1 MPERPPRRLILLA
14 VHHRHPELLADQI
27 ERFRRCAAPLADLG
41 FALCFHPVVHRLAR
55 EDVGRTVAALDQGR
69 GIFRVRGIDLR
80 GRLLMPGGALAHGRS
95 LSAALQALWR
105 EKAVGF
111 DDLIGIVDHDAHPL
125 DASLL
130 ARLAAELT
138 RAPELA
144 GIGVPQWHCGHCFL
158 HPALLLTRVRTVEE
172 MGPSTAF
179 EVRLPRAP
187 DDGSYNDTAEGF
199 TLWCAERG
207 RPVLPLRVCSTAY
220 PWREW
225 DSGMI
230 LANGAELTGWH
241 GEPVRVGNLMRYGLE
256 ENAPLVSH
264 LWGVFHLGS
273 PNHYPWDEVLAAYLG
288 EPMTG

>member
-1 MPERPPRRLILLA
+1 MPARPLQRLILLS
-14 VHHRHPELLADQI
+14 VHHCVPELLIDQI

-41 FALCFHPVVHRLAR
+41 FALRFHPVVHRLAR

-69 GIFRVRGIDLR
+69 DIFRVRGIDLR
-80 GRLLMPGGALAHGRS
+80 GRLLMPGGALAHSRS
-95 LSAALQALWR
+95 LAAALQALWHQ
-105 EKAVGF
+105 KAVGF
-111 DDLIGIVDHDAHPL
+111 DDLIGIIDHDAHPL

-138 RAPELA
+138 GAPGLA

-199 TLWCAERG
+199 TYRRG
-207 RPVLPLRVCSTAY
+207 TRSRCYCLGVCSTGT

-225 DSGMI
+225 DSGMTP
-230 LANGAELTGWH
+230 ASGAELTGWH
-241 GEPVRVGNLMRYGLE
+241 GKPVRVGNLMRYGLE
-256 ENAPLVSH
+256 ENTPLVSH

-288 EPMTG
+288 EPMSG